1 MVQATTRA
9 SEAARRRWVGDHP
22 DRLLDLDG
30 HSVHLENY
38 SVRGFRSL
46 ADVAEIPISKP
57 TILAGPNDGG
67 KTAALAALGFLLG
80 EHKPIDDDRT
90 FLTEEAGGR
99 SQHVEVEGIFAL
111 DTWEQNAFAL
121 PESARVRR
129 IMDASQEARY
139 EVWAAMPDDEN
150 LRHLDSKR
158 VPELRQLATSCGMG
172 MARANKPELLAA
184 LREYAAAHSSSH
196 GWTELPSGLRDRL
209 PRLAAFEGSSS
220 HPEAAIRAVLNVRF
234 KSYLD
239 DEPVRAQLARLETE
253 AQGWLEIQAKPLADH
268 IAQRCPD
275 IAAVSVEPTVKMT
288 PVLGPTSLRL
298 ERSTGEAV
306 RLDRSGQGSS
316 RRISMAVWEATSEL
330 LEEPSAPED
339 GVGDLAPA
347 VQVIVVYD
355 EPDTHLDYH
364 FQREVMRLIREQAG
378 LAHVSVVVATH
389 SMNLIDGVDIRDVVL
404 LRLDE
409 RRRTV
414 MERLGSGTHA
424 AFDRHLGAI
433 AAAVGLRNS
442 VLLHERCFFAVE
454 GDTEQ
459 QAMPILFALSEGLSL
474 QAAGIALWGCGGNDG
489 ALQLASYLVDHNR
502 SVVLMIDADSE
513 KKSRIFREANL
524 SKKFG
529 TRMEDVV
536 SNLGKLSGVNELEEL
551 FDDDIWARTA
561 NEVWPRQSGEWSP
574 GDFAALRGQGKF
586 SSLAERMLQEDGEA
600 SPAGKGS
607 MVTEIAMRLEEPD
620 QVPGELRDV
629 FSKLRTLAGQ

>member
-1 MVQATTRA
+1 M
-9 SEAARRRWVGDHP
+9 
-22 DRLLDLDG
+22 
-30 HSVHLENY
+30 HLENY

-46 ADVAEIPISKP
+46 AEVAEIPISKP

-80 EHKPIDDDRT
+80 EHKPIEDDRT
-90 FLTEEAGGR
+90 FLPEEAGER
-99 SQHVEVEGIFAL
+99 SPYVEVEGTFAL
-111 DTWEQNAFAL
+111 DAWEQNAFAL
-121 PESARVRR
+121 PGSVRVRR
-129 IMDASQEARY
+129 VMDASHDTRY
-139 EVWAAMPDDEN
+139 EIWAAMPDDEN
-150 LRHLDSKR
+150 LRHLDSKK
-158 VPELRQLATSCGMG
+158 VPELRQLATSCGIG
-172 MARANKPELLAA
+172 LAKANRPELLAA

-196 GWTELPSGLRDRL
+196 GWTELPAGLRDRL
-209 PRLAAFEGSSS
+209 PRVAAFEGSSS

-239 DEPVRAQLARLETE
+239 EEVVRAQLAKLETE

-268 IAQRCPD
+268 IAERCPD
-275 IAAVSVEPTVKMT
+275 IAAVSVEPTVRLT
-288 PVLGPTSLRL
+288 PALGPTSLRL

-316 RRISMAVWEATSEL
+316 RRISMAIWEATSDL
-330 LEEPSAPED
+330 LQEPLAPEE
-339 GVGDLAPA
+339 GVDDLATP

-364 FQREVMRLIREQAG
+364 FQREVMRLIRDQAA

-424 AFDRHLGAI
+424 AFDRHLGAV

-489 ALQLASYLVDHNR
+489 ALQLASYLVAHDR
-502 SVVLMIDADSE
+502 SVILMIDADSE
-513 KKSRIFREANL
+513 KRSRIFREANL

-529 TRMEDVV
+529 GRKDEVLV
-536 SNLGKLSGVNELEEL
+536 ELGKLSGADELEEL
-551 FDDDIWARTA
+551 FDDDTWAGTA
-561 NEVWPRQSGEWSP
+561 NEVWPRQSGEWTP
-574 GDFAALRGQGKF
+574 GDFTALRGQGKF
-586 SSLAERMLQEDGEA
+586 SKRVEDMLQKHGEA
-600 SPAGKGS
+600 SPEGKGS
-607 MVTEIAMRLEEPD
+607 MVTAIAMRLERPD

-629 FSKLRTLAGQ
+629 FRRLRRLAGQ

>member
-1 MVQATTRA
+1 
-9 SEAARRRWVGDHP
+9 
-22 DRLLDLDG
+22 
-30 HSVHLENY
+30 VHLENY

-46 ADVAEIPISKP
+46 AEVAEIPISKP

-90 FLTEEAGGR
+90 FLTEEAGER
-99 SQHVEVEGIFAL
+99 SPHVEVEGTFTL
-111 DTWEQNAFAL
+111 DAWEQSTFAL
-121 PESARVRR
+121 PGSVRIRR
-129 IMDASQEARY
+129 IMDASQDTRY
-139 EVWAAMPDDEN
+139 EIWAAMPDDEK
-150 LRHLDSKR
+150 LRHLDSKK
-158 VPELRQLATSCGMG
+158 VPELRQLATSCGIG
-172 MARANKPELLAA
+172 LAKANKPELLAA
-184 LREYAAAHSSSH
+184 LREYAATHSSGH
-196 GWTELPSGLRDRL
+196 GWTELPAGLRDRL
-209 PRLAAFEGSSS
+209 PRVAAFEGSSS
-220 HPEAAIRAVLNVRF
+220 HPETAIRAVLNVRF

-239 DEPVRAQLARLETE
+239 EEPVRAQLTKLETD

-275 IAAVSVEPTVKMT
+275 IAAVSVEPTVKLT
-288 PVLGPTSLRL
+288 PALGPTSLRL

-316 RRISMAVWEATSEL
+316 RRISMAIWEATSDL
-330 LEEPSAPED
+330 LEEPPAPEE
-339 GVGDLAPA
+339 GVDDLATP

-424 AFDRHLGAI
+424 AFDRHLGAV

-459 QAMPILFALSEGLSL
+459 QAMPILFTLSEGLSL

-489 ALQLASYLVDHNR
+489 ALQLASYLVAHDR
-502 SVVLMIDADSE
+502 SVILMIDADSE
-513 KKSRIFREANL
+513 KRSKIFRETNL

-529 TRMEDVV
+529 ARKDEVLV
-536 SNLGKLSGVNELEEL
+536 ELGKLSGVDELEEL

-561 NEVWPRQSGEWSP
+561 NEVWPRQSGEWTP
-574 GDFAALRGQGKF
+574 GDFTALRGQGKF
-586 SSLAERMLQEDGEA
+586 SKLVEDMLQEQGEA
-600 SPAGKGS
+600 SPEGKGS
-607 MVTEIAMRLEEPD
+607 MVTEIAMRLERPD

-629 FSKLRTLAGQ
+629 FRRLRTLAGQ

>member
-1 MVQATTRA
+1 
-9 SEAARRRWVGDHP
+9 
-22 DRLLDLDG
+22 
-30 HSVHLENY
+30 VHLENY

-46 ADVAEIPISKP
+46 AEVAEIPISKP

-90 FLTEEAGGR
+90 FLPEEAGER
-99 SQHVEVEGIFAL
+99 SPYVEVEGTFTL
-111 DTWEQNAFAL
+111 DAWEQSAFAL
-121 PESARVRR
+121 PGSVRVRR
-129 IMDASQEARY
+129 IMDASQDTRY
-139 EVWAAMPDDEN
+139 EIWAAMPDDEN
-150 LRHLDSKR
+150 LRHLDSKK
-158 VPELRQLATSCGMG
+158 VPELRQLATSCGIG
-172 MARANKPELLAA
+172 VAKANKPELLAA
-184 LREYAAAHSSSH
+184 LREYAAAHSSGH
-196 GWTELPSGLRDRL
+196 GWTELPAGLRDRL
-209 PRLAAFEGSSS
+209 PRVAAFEGSSS
-220 HPEAAIRAVLNVRF
+220 HPETAIRAVLNVRF

-239 DEPVRAQLARLETE
+239 EEPVRAQLTKLETD

-275 IAAVSVEPTVKMT
+275 IAAVSVEPTVKLT
-288 PVLGPTSLRL
+288 PALGPTSLRL

-316 RRISMAVWEATSEL
+316 RRISMAIWEATSDL
-330 LEEPSAPED
+330 LEEPPAPKEGGD
-339 GVGDLAPA
+339 DLATP

-424 AFDRHLGAI
+424 AFDRHLGAV

-459 QAMPILFALSEGLSL
+459 QAMPILFTLSEGLSL

-489 ALQLASYLVDHNR
+489 ALQLASYLVAHDR
-502 SVVLMIDADSE
+502 SVILMIDADSE
-513 KKSRIFREANL
+513 KRSKIFREANL
-524 SKKFG
+524 SRKFG
-529 TRMEDVV
+529 ACKDEVLV
-536 SNLGKLSGVNELEEL
+536 ELGKLSGVDELEEL

-561 NEVWPRQSGEWSP
+561 NEVWPRQSGEWTP

-586 SSLAERMLQEDGEA
+586 SKFVEDMLQEQGEA
-600 SPAGKGS
+600 SPEGKGS
-607 MVTEIAMRLEEPD
+607 MVTEIAMRLERPD

-629 FSKLRTLAGQ
+629 FRRLRTLAGQ